1 MVLMVAN
8 LKLIEIS
15 RQINVFFF
23 VTRVVFDFLGAG
35 TRARWGEPHRSNQHQ
50 SDLETSLLLFIF
62 VWRNI
67 LIKEKS
73 SHVMV
78 SVFFFPDIFK
88 DFDETQDHKNTNETP
103 FESNYFCSN
112 ELTHFAESLHPFTLK
127 LTQVFAEC
135 KTSFCLLFFK
145 KKYF

>member
-35 TRARWGEPHRSNQHQ
+35 TRARWGEPHRSNQRQ
-50 SDLETSLLLFIF
+50 SDLETSLLLFSF

-78 SVFFFPDIFK
+78 SVFFF
-88 DFDETQDHKNTNETP
+88 
-103 FESNYFCSN
+103 
-112 ELTHFAESLHPFTLK
+112 LTSSKISMKPRITKIQTRHLLSLIIS
-127 LTQVFAEC
+127 AAMN
-135 KTSFCLLFFK
+135 
-145 KKYF
+145 